1 MQSELRGR
9 PQMGGGVLEERKRIV
24 STFNAVQGH
33 AETVSVASE
42 STSKAWALKSLP
54 KARY

>member
-1 MQSELRGR
+1 
-9 PQMGGGVLEERKRIV
+9 MGDGGLEEWKELYRHPALYRATLKP
-24 STFNAVQGH
+24 
-33 AETVSVASE
+33 SVWLSE

>member
-1 MQSELRGR
+1 
-9 PQMGGGVLEERKRIV
+9 MGDGVLEEWKRIV
-24 STFNAVQGH
+24 STSSAVQGH

-42 STSKAWALKSLP
+42 STSKAWVLKSLP

>member
-1 MQSELRGR
+1 MQSEIRGR
-9 PQMGGGVLEERKRIV
+9 SQMGGGVLEELKRIV
-24 STFNAVQGH
+24 STFSAVQGH
-33 AETVSVASE
+33 AETVCVALE